1 MTLDELRHGAGAAPS
16 FVHGDTAQSSERAG
30 RGPLTTRPCVCMG
43 NGFFP
48 NRPNAGAQLAVFSK
62 RQYLPR
68 PERGGGQ
75 VLFFEGPWPGLLE
88 RLWLAAPVFS
98 AMPMNGHSGD
108 PPADTSNSER
118 KGDGKK
124 NAWLRA

>member
-75 VLFFEGPWPGLLE
+75 VLFFEGPWPGSEGAALCRRSCFL
-88 RLWLAAPVFS
+88 RLPKCRQESAP
-98 AMPMNGHSGD
+98 
-108 PPADTSNSER
+108 
-118 KGDGKK
+118 
-124 NAWLRA
+124 